1 VTLFSY
7 ARRSR
12 FIRHNSIFFVG
23 AIAVGALNYLYYPV
37 MGRLLDTISFGEV
50 QTLIS
55 LFVQSTIFLSVLGLV
70 TVNIVAN
77 YRSVERRDMVVREFE
92 QLALLISV
100 ALALLAIV
108 FARQLAQF
116 LHFHSVWPFVLLMIA
131 MVLSVPF
138 TFRSA
143 FLRGKQRFG
152 LVSTGNLVS
161 AGGKLL
167 FAILFVLLGFGTN
180 GAIGGL
186 VAAQLV
192 AFGLVAYWATKVGLK
207 QAGSGSIVR
216 LPKLPIILP
225 ELRYALL
232 VFIGSL
238 IITLQYSIDIV
249 VIKHYFDPHTAGIY
263 AGVATVARIIFF
275 ATASIAMV
283 LMSMVRIDADPGVN
297 RKLGVKS
304 VVLLVAVALPITLLC
319 VINPHAVIQLLMGKD
334 YISAADLLPRL
345 SITVFIISLLNVIVS
360 YYLAL
365 RRFAIAPL
373 LLVGAGITYCLV
385 LMQHAT
391 LSAVVNSLLI
401 GSLSMLFILGMWMGA
416 MRLRS
421 L

>member
-1 VTLFSY
+1 MTLFSY

-12 FIRHNSIFFVG
+12 FIRHNGIFFVG
-23 AIAVGALNYLYYPV
+23 AVAVGALNYLYYPV
-37 MGRLLDTISFGEV
+37 MGRLLDTVSFGEV

-77 YRSVERRDMVVREFE
+77 YRSEERRDMVIREFE

-100 ALALLAIV
+100 GLAVLAIV
-108 FARQLAQF
+108 FAGQLAHF
-116 LHFHSVWPFVLLMIA
+116 LHFHSVWPFVLLMAA

-152 LVSTGNLVS
+152 LVSSGNLVG

-167 FAILFVLLGFGTN
+167 FALLFVLVGFGTN

-192 AFGLVAYWATKVGLK
+192 AFCLIAYWAAKAGLK
-207 QAGSGSIVR
+207 KAVSGNIVR
-216 LPKLPIILP
+216 LPNLSIIVP
-225 ELRYALL
+225 ELRYGLL
-232 VFIGSL
+232 VLLGSL
-238 IITLQYSIDIV
+238 VITLQYSIDIV
-249 VIKHYFDPHTAGIY
+249 VIKHYFDPHTAGVY
-263 AGVATVARIIFF
+263 AGVATVARTIFF

-283 LMSMVRIDADPGVN
+283 LMSMVRLDATPEEN
-297 RKLGVKS
+297 RALGIKS
-304 VVLLVAVALPITLLC
+304 MALLVVVALPITLLC
-319 VINPHAVIQLLMGKD
+319 IVKPELVVSVLMGKD
-334 YISAADLLPRL
+334 YIAAASLLPRL

-365 RRFAIAPL
+365 RRYAIAPL
-373 LLVGAGITYCLV
+373 LLIGAGITYLLV
-385 LMQHAT
+385 MMRHAT

-401 GSLSMLFILGMWMGA
+401 GSLSMLVIFGLWMGA
-416 MRLRS
+416 TRLRS
-421 L
+421 V